1 MEVFTNNWNS
11 RKYQIGYAL
20 SGGFIKG
27 FAHLGVMQA
36 LLEHDIKPDIISGV
50 SAGALAGVFYADG
63 NEPHKVLDYFS
74 GHKFQDLTK
83 LVIPKKGLFDLCEF
97 IDFLH
102 TNLKAKNLEEL
113 QIPLIITATDLDHG
127 RMVHFHRGS
136 IAERVAASCCMP
148 VMFAPVNI
156 DGTNYVDGGLM
167 MNLPVSTLRRI
178 CDKVVAVNVS
188 PATDLDHGRMVHF
201 HRGSI
206 AERVAA
212 SCCMPVMF
220 APVNIDGTNY
230 VDGGLMMNLPV
241 STLRRI
247 CDKVVA
253 VNVSPIMAQDY
264 KMNIVSIAMRSFHFM
279 FRANT
284 FPEREKCDL
293 LIEPYNLYGY
303 SNTELEKAEEI
314 FGQGYKIANDLLDQT
329 LAEKGKI
336 WK

>member
-36 LLEHDIKPDIISGV
+36 LLEHDIKPEIISGV

-97 IDFLH
+97 IDFLR

-113 QIPLIITATDLDHG
+113 QLPLIITATDLDHG

-148 VMFAPVNI
+148 VMFSPVNI

-167 MNLPVSTLRRI
+167 MNLPVSTLRRV
-178 CDKVVAVNVS
+178 CN
-188 PATDLDHGRMVHF
+188 
-201 HRGSI
+201 
-206 AERVAA
+206 
-212 SCCMPVMF
+212 
-220 APVNIDGTNY
+220 
-230 VDGGLMMNLPV
+230 
-241 STLRRI
+241 
-247 CDKVVA
+247 KVVA

-284 FPEREKCDL
+284 FPEREKMRF
-293 LIEPYNLYGY
+293 INRTIQP
-303 SNTELEKAEEI
+303 I
-314 FGQGYKIANDLLDQT
+314 RVQ
-329 LAEKGKI
+329 
-336 WK
+336 

>member
-63 NEPHKVLDYFS
+63 NEPYRVLDYFS

-83 LVIPKKGLFDLCEF
+83 LVIPKVGLFALGEF
-97 IDFLH
+97 IDFLKS
-102 TNLKAKNLEEL
+102 NLKAQKLEDL
-113 QIPLIITATDLDHG
+113 KLPLIITATDLDHG
-127 RMVHFHRGS
+127 RSMHFHKGN

-148 VMFAPVNI
+148 VLFTPVKIGN
-156 DGTNYVDGGLM
+156 THYVDGGLL
-167 MNLPVSTLRRI
+167 MNLPVSTIRNE
-178 CDKVVAVNVS
+178 CEKVVAVNVS
-188 PATDLDHGRMVHF
+188 PLM
-201 HRGSI
+201 
-206 AERVAA
+206 AE
-212 SCCMPVMF
+212 
-220 APVNIDGTNY
+220 
-230 VDGGLMMNLPV
+230 
-241 STLRRI
+241 
-247 CDKVVA
+247 K
-253 VNVSPIMAQDY
+253 Y
-264 KMNIVSIAMRSFHFM
+264 KMNIVSIAMRSYHFM

-284 FPEREKCDL
+284 FPERDNCDL
-293 LIEPYNLYGY
+293 LIEPYNLEGY

-314 FGQGYKIANDLLDQT
+314 FEQGYNTASEVLDQ
-329 LAEKGKI
+329 LIEEKGKI